1 MNLNTGYQKRPRA
14 ISAGFQDDL
23 KNGMLSSILEQV
35 QWDDN
40 LTIEIRSAYI
50 NIYYRGG
57 NILRIREKKTGYI
70 FEFDWRYVK
79 DDAKAAHYRQTMP
92 QTITSADQVE
102 IWATV
107 LPNIKVEMD
116 TYFSIHKKAEREF
129 QQLVLREN
137 NTGSIANKTDYF
149 ICDIEYQIKDTRF
162 DMIAAKRRDKG
173 EYRLAIIEMKYAD
186 SALGGKSG
194 IFDHVEK
201 AYNYLCTHAQNALRN
216 EMTGIMKI
224 KQTLGLM
231 NNLPPEFLFTDEKPE
246 FIFLLAN
253 HQPASKALEKELFR
267 LKEDNNFYP
276 AFCQKADLKIATA
289 NLFGYGLYN
298 ECVYNLEEFE
308 KLNRILL
315 EISEGR
321 KN

>member
-1 MNLNTGYQKRPRA
+1 MDLNTGYQKRPRA
-14 ISAGFQDDL
+14 ISTRFQDDL
-23 KNGMLSSILEQV
+23 KNRMLSSILEQV
-35 QWDDN
+35 HKDDN
-40 LTIEIRSAYI
+40 LMIEIRSAYI

-57 NILRIREKKTGYI
+57 NILRIREKKAGYS

-79 DDAKAAHYRQTMP
+79 DDAKAKRYQENLP

-102 IWATV
+102 IWAKA
-107 LPNIKVEMD
+107 LPDIKVEMD
-116 TYFSIHKKAEREF
+116 AYFFNHKKAEREF

-149 ICDIEYQIKDTRF
+149 IGDIEYQIKDTRF
-162 DMIAAKRRDKG
+162 DMIAAKRRGKG

-186 SALGGKSG
+186 STLGGKSG
-194 IFDHVEK
+194 IVDHVKK
-201 AYNYLCTHAQNALRN
+201 ACHYLYAHNLNELRN
-216 EMTGIMKI
+216 EMSGIMEI

-231 NNLPPEFLFTDEKPE
+231 DSLPPEFSFTDEKPE

-253 HQPASKALEKELFR
+253 HQPASKVLENELDC
-267 LKEDNNFYP
+267 LINQDFYP

-298 ECVYNLEEFE
+298 ECVYNLKEFE

-321 KN
+321 KK